1 MEVDRENDAAAL
13 RRKLRHLDD
22 ERVRVETRITQKKRA
37 EQRPPPPRRS
47 HPPRGAAPPRP
58 PRKTYFRPGRGPA
71 ESNDERGD
79 PPAAKPPSL
88 AEGATPSE
96 PHRPAEAD
104 AKARKRQLGAYA
116 TDADTRRSK
125 RLFGGLMG
133 HLAKARKSF
142 EGDESKLRKRE
153 EKQTTLKFKREE
165 TLKRESRAA
174 ARHRTAEG
182 KYKDQARRDE
192 VLTEMRQTEASLLH
206 AAWREGHALLK
217 HCVRTST
224 EPSLCWVPGTSTPAS
239 DRLLALSGDRVEAE
253 LAIGAA
259 TCEDERQAFAAAY
272 DARKRRREEAQK
284 RNDERFAKP
293 MVDGAAADDDAPMAD
308 AAPADAEAP
317 VAPPEI
323 LEG

>member
-1 MEVDRENDAAAL
+1 MEE
-13 RRKLRHLDD
+13 
-22 ERVRVETRITQKKRA
+22 
-37 EQRPPPPRRS
+37 
-47 HPPRGAAPPRP
+47 
-58 PRKTYFRPGRGPA
+58 
-71 ESNDERGD
+71 
-79 PPAAKPPSL
+79 
-88 AEGATPSE
+88 
-96 PHRPAEAD
+96 D

-116 TDADTRRSK
+116 KDADMRRSK

-142 EGDESKLRKRE
+142 EGDESKLRQRE

-272 DARKRRREEAQK
+272 DARKKRREEAQK
-284 RNDERFAKP
+284 RNDERFATP
-293 MVDGAAADDDAPMAD
+293 MADEDAPMAD
-308 AAPADAEAP
+308 GAADGDAP
-317 VAPPEI
+317 VDPPAVLAE
-323 LEG
+323 E